1 MGCEMGL
8 SVLLLLFLAFPSVT
22 LSLSLSL
29 SEVAPPSIYRFV
41 SSLSLYIY
49 IYIGQSMFPR
59 SWCPGRALPTPL
71 PSAYPHLGREYP
83 DQGRPSQSG
92 MAVQRHTFFFRL
104 NIGKTHIQHPYQ
116 IDGSDDHSAN
126 KCRTSS
132 VVTPKLAS
140 MRVVEKPHIE
150 DPELSPVHRFAAQL
164 LTQLAVATS
173 HPDHPLASLR
183 L

>member
-1 MGCEMGL
+1 
-8 SVLLLLFLAFPSVT
+8 
-22 LSLSLSL
+22 
-29 SEVAPPSIYRFV
+29 
-41 SSLSLYIY
+41 
-49 IYIGQSMFPR
+49 MFPR

-83 DQGRPSQSG
+83 DQGRPSQSV

-104 NIGKTHIQHPYQ
+104 NMGKTHIQHPYQ

-150 DPELSPVHRFAAQL
+150 DPELSPAHRFAAQL

>member
-1 MGCEMGL
+1 LRDGL
-8 SVLLLLFLAFPSVT
+8 VCASIALSRFSICH
-22 LSLSLSL
+22 SLSLSL
-29 SEVAPPSIYRFV
+29 FLRLLPLLFLDSSPL
-41 SSLSLYIY
+41 SLSIY

-71 PSAYPHLGREYP
+71 PSAYPDLGREYP

-92 MAVQRHTFFFRL
+92 MAVQRHTFDRL
-104 NIGKTHIQHPYQ
+104 NMGKTHIQHPYQ
-116 IDGSDDHSAN
+116 INGSDDHSAN
-126 KCRTSS
+126 RGRTSS

-140 MRVVEKPHIE
+140 MRVVETPHIE
-150 DPELSPVHRFAAQL
+150 YPEQSPVLRLEAQL
-164 LTQLAVATS
+164 LTRLAVATS